1 MEAIIAIDEEYGL
14 AKDGKIPWKNKED
27 MKFFKDKTINNIV
40 VMGSK
45 TLETLPNQLPL
56 KNRYNIVLTNNKN
69 NLSEKYS
76 SYDNIIFYNYEELIN
91 YIDSIDT
98 DTDKTI
104 YVIGGKQIYDLLIP
118 MCSKIWLSVIPND
131 YNCDLKMYINF
142 DDYDKKL
149 VEGKETFNLYCLSK
163 KGDNYL
169 LYFVYFCLFLF
180 IFIFFIVFI
189 CFFIFIFYL
198 FIL

>member
-104 YVIGGKQIYDLLIP
+104 YVIGGKQIYDLLLP
-118 MCSKIWLSVIPND
+118 RCSKIWLSVIPND

-169 LYFVYFCLFLF
+169 FVFYLFLF
-180 IFIFFIVFI
+180 IFIYFI
-189 CFFIFIFYL
+189 
-198 FIL
+198 ILLLISN